1 MSKLFLHIQ
10 LAAELRNINFHKPI
24 ISIVRENIEAV
35 QIFDFDNFSD
45 SSILN
50 YANELLKK
58 SDQIVIY
65 FEAEPQANM
74 NYLRSFLTNLLDKS
88 EVIPILL
95 SGNNEPLEKILS
107 ILSYQKISENTQ
119 KIELIETIHSMFLLN
134 IQKL

>member
-45 SSILN
+45 TSILN

-74 NYLRSFLTNLLDKS
+74 SYLRSFLTNLLDKS
-88 EVIPILL
+88 AVIPILL

-119 KIELIETIHSMFLLN
+119 EIELIETIHSMFLLN
-134 IQKL
+134 I

>member
-24 ISIVRENIEAV
+24 ITIVRENIEAV

>member
-24 ISIVRENIEAV
+24 ITIVRENIEAV

-119 KIELIETIHSMFLLN
+119 EIELIETIHSMFLLN
-134 IQKL
+134 I

>member
-10 LAAELRNINFHKPI
+10 LAAELRSINFHKPI

-35 QIFDFDNFSD
+35 EIFDFDNFSD
-45 SSILN
+45 ASILN

-58 SDQIVIY
+58 ADQIVIY

-74 NYLRSFLTNLLDKS
+74 NYLRSFLTNLLDKP

-95 SGNNEPLEKILS
+95 NGNNEPLEKILS

-119 KIELIETIHSMFLLN
+119 EIELIETIRSRFLLN
-134 IQKL
+134 I

>member
-10 LAAELRNINFHKPI
+10 LATELKSINFHKPI

-45 SSILN
+45 TSILN
-50 YANELLKK
+50 FANELLTKA
-58 SDQIVIY
+58 DQIVIY

-74 NYLRSFLTNLLDKS
+74 NYLRSFLTNLLDKP

-95 SGNNEPLEKILS
+95 SGNNEALEKILS
-107 ILSYQKISENTQ
+107 ILGYQKISENTQ
-119 KIELIETIHSMFLLN
+119 EIELIETIHSMFLLN
-134 IQKL
+134 L

>member
-10 LAAELRNINFHKPI
+10 LVAELRNINFHKPI
-24 ISIVRENIEAV
+24 ITIVRENIEAV

-119 KIELIETIHSMFLLN
+119 EIELIETIHSMFLLN
-134 IQKL
+134 I